1 MNNLNLNI
9 PLSIIS
15 VGVMLFLFAP
25 LEFFSAYTT
34 QEIAMAGLIIELV
47 GILAGLIVF
56 YRHKVTE
63 MYLKEI

>member
-15 VGVMLFLFAP
+15 VGVMIFLFAP
-25 LEFFSAYTT
+25 LGLTSQFTI
-34 QEIAMAGLIIELV
+34 QEISMSGLLIELIGIIV
-47 GILAGLIVF
+47 GSIVF
-56 YRHKVTE
+56 YRYKVTE